1 MKRIKFLNGIG
12 TIYAFAVIALTGF
25 LFTSCEKE
33 DLKATFEPGPAEIT
47 FNVKVVDT
55 MDGDVTSSATI
66 TGADKI
72 SKNAS
77 IPAGTVTITA
87 AYKGANGSQT
97 VAYDALTI
105 GGKRTINVTVMIS
118 SGYTI
123 TAGDPTVLTTI
134 YTLGDATH
142 SHNGENWALNDNDY
156 ILVRDITYKV
166 FNKQVATT
174 DVSKVDLSTF
184 INALNYGDKSTTGV
198 LSLKVSAW
206 AYYRAWTTKLTTTTK
221 YTITRKGNN
230 EVLGTVVVVSDSS
243 TSAEYQETASDN
255 SHYHYGHGHGHGTGN
270 NAGGGIVYAD

>member
-105 GGKRTINVTVMIS
+105 GGQRTINVTVMVS
-118 SGYTI
+118 SQYAI
-123 TAGDPTVLTTI
+123 TAGTSTAVTTI
-134 YTLGDATH
+134 GTLGDATH
-142 SHNGENWALNDNDY
+142 SHNGANWALNDHDY
-156 ILVRDITYKV
+156 ILTRDIVYDV
-166 FNKQVATT
+166 FNKQAATT
-174 DVSKVDLSTF
+174 TVTKVDLSKF
-184 INALNYGDKSTTGV
+184 IGALTYDKSTKST
-198 LSLKVSAW
+198 LSVQVSAW
-206 AYYRAWTTKLTTTTK
+206 AYYRAWTTRITTTTN
-221 YTITRKGNN
+221 YNVTRIGNGEQLGTIT
-230 EVLGTVVVVSDSS
+230 VVSDGSS
-243 TSAEYQETASDN
+243 TTAEYQEAAFN
-255 SHYHYGHGHGHGTGN
+255 SHYEYGHGHGHGTGG

>member
-47 FNVKVVDT
+47 FNVTVVDA
-55 MDGDVTSSATI
+55 MDGNVTSAATI

-72 SKNAS
+72 SKNAN

-87 AYKGANGSQT
+87 VYKGNPGTQIVT
-97 VAYDALTI
+97 YEPLTI

-123 TAGDPTVLTTI
+123 TAGDPTVDTTI

-142 SHNGENWALNDNDY
+142 SHNGENWALNDKDY

-174 DVSKVDLSTF
+174 TDLSKVDLSTF

-198 LSLKVSAW
+198 LNLKVSAW

-221 YTITRKGNN
+221 YTVTRKGNN

-243 TSAEYQETASDN
+243 TSAEYQEAAFN
-255 SHYHYGHGHGHGTGN
+255 SHYEYGHGHGHGTGG